1 MPDLNAVRLLAAA
14 PIKINIGG
22 KYMLFDKP
30 INAALCGKLGG
41 YKKLSLQ
48 KPYGAV

>member
-1 MPDLNAVRLLAAA
+1 
-14 PIKINIGG
+14 
-22 KYMLFDKP
+22 MLFDKP
-30 INAALCGKLGG
+30 INAALCGMLGG